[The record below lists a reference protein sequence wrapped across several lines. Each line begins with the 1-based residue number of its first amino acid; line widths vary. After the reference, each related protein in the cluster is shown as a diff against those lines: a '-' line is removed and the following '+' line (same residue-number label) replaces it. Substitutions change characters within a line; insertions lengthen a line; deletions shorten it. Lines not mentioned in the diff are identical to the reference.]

1 MRNRK
6 NSQVFF
12 GIVFVT
18 IAIVTLLT
26 TLTSFKGLWV
36 SISLISLFSLYGL
49 YSLLRRSFFIGSY
62 SLAYALYIYLL
73 EYYIVRPL
81 SGMDLFLIATALGFG
96 LSLLFGKKKS
106 MTFERTYSYSS
117 SDIKSK
123 KKTIS
128 EEYSNETY
136 MFIKTQFSGDTRYIY
151 SPNLEVIDIENQF
164 AGTSIY
170 FQERNLNNDLN
181 INIDCQLG
189 AVELYFPKEW
199 NIIDNLNTSLAG
211 VDYGHKPPSD
221 TSSPY
226 RVYLNGSVQLGGIE
240 INYI

>member
-1 MRNRK
+1 MKNRK

-18 IAIVTLLT
+18 IALVTLIT
-26 TLTSFKGLWV
+26 SLTSFNGLWV
-36 SISLISLFSLYGL
+36 SISLISLFTLYGI

-62 SLAYALYIYLL
+62 SLAYALHVYLL
-73 EYYIVRPL
+73 EYYLVRPL

-106 MTFERTYSYSS
+106 MTFQRSYTYTNT
-117 SDIKSK
+117 DFKSK
-123 KKTIS
+123 KKIIS
-128 EEYSNETY
+128 EEYSDETY
-136 MFIKTQFSGDTRYIY
+136 MHIKTQFSGDTRYIY
-151 SPNLEVIDIENQF
+151 SPNLELIDIENQF

-170 FQERNLNNDLN
+170 FQERNLNNDLT

-211 VDYGHKPPSD
+211 VDYGHKPASD

-226 RVYLNGSVQLGGIE
+226 RVYLNGTIQLGGIE